1 MLYYGQAEAV
11 LTKVRKCNMKKALMF
26 LLIVAALASAYSIGR
41 IQSQKVEP
49 KLESAQTTQL
59 DISPTPEPT
68 STPTPTPSPTNVP
81 VKKTTNTTNCDKIIG
96 DLMDQYHNLYTVD
109 DILISSNKECHYHLL
124 RQNNL
129 VVNDG
134 HIRDQLQKKPN
145 SASGTLGSGSSS
157 TSNNNSGIGTQQV
170 SGLAYYSLGSGH
182 WVSKNIESGKY
193 IKLEDG
199 SLWEISP
206 LDKINTI
213 LWLILDNI
221 TVTESSNLLY
231 PYLLVNTDDNETA
244 EAKLI
249 AK

>member
-1 MLYYGQAEAV
+1 
-11 LTKVRKCNMKKALMF
+11 MKKALII
-26 LLIVAALASAYSIGR
+26 LIIGAALVSVYFVGR

-49 KLESAQTTQL
+49 KVESAQIAQSEV
-59 DISPTPEPT
+59 SPTPEPT
-68 STPTPTPSPTNVP
+68 PTLTPTPTPTSMP
-81 VKKTTNTTNCDKIIG
+81 VKKTTNTSNSTDCNKIIG

-109 DILISSNKECHYHLL
+109 DILLANNKECHYHLL

-134 HIRDQLQKKPN
+134 HIRDQLQKQPN
-145 SASGTLGSGSSS
+145 ITSGTLGSNTSGGSSNN
-157 TSNNNSGIGTQQV
+157 TSYNTQPV
-170 SGLAYYSLGSGH
+170 SGLTYYTLGSGH

-213 LWLILDNI
+213 LWLILDDI

-244 EAKLI
+244 EARLI